1 MTTLPPLD
9 KDPRGSNRETA
20 QEGSESPETHA
31 TGAVDPPI
39 QFDVVFS
46 EEWVEINKRREA
58 CRASGECGVEYAAAS
73 GALPPNKL
81 AGLALSGGGI
91 RSATF
96 CLGLLQGLNDAGLLH
111 AFDYFSTVSGG
122 GYVGGWWSAW
132 LARTDEDQRGG
143 EKIFPPAEQIVPE
156 TYSAQKSMR
165 VGQADKPHMQ
175 GTKLMAA
182 HRGNV
187 GQERIA
193 DLLSAGNDPL
203 HHLRLFGNYMTPRKG
218 ALSADTWRAV
228 TIISRNILLTWLI
241 LLPLL
246 VAAIIVGQLY
256 FVLQPYSYG
265 DIHSNYFFADPHV
278 SSPRALTARLWLVA
292 KPLFGIALWIVALTC
307 AWMINSGEAGTRLI
321 RRAGGA
327 GALVV
332 GIFFAMP
339 CLILYRYL
347 GRPSLAPYLLDPAL
361 IAWAILGVIVVFY
374 ACYLPR
380 AEWAGEAGGEGAEP
394 RARDDD
400 IRRKREVRRTRI
412 VRVHAKLLVLLAGTA
427 FVLLFAGFG
436 HELVNYLGSSEGI
449 PAYATKAGG
458 WAAVLL
464 SVAGSI
470 YTALKTAPSGGH
482 DPREVS
488 KTTLFSRVVFTV
500 TPPLVLVVLAV
511 LASWMVVVLLSHI
524 NRQYVVS
531 QTFGAAA
538 SGGARDSSLIMLFTA
553 TTCAGIVLS
562 LFFALV
568 ETNWRCGKGEA
579 KCRAFR
585 WLAVLLVVLALMTLL
600 PLLNVG
606 WIFSRDHLWWGL
618 DLTNSRLNWLV
629 ALVVLT
635 AHVGA
640 SFLILHRLAEDEERK
655 PRPGRWALYGTIAVW
670 IGWIMLTLLAFNS
683 LRSVLFT
690 DGSQVQFGTTRVL
703 FGSLV
708 VCFVF
713 ALLERFH
720 GEGDNKR
727 ALSLLAVVYF
737 ASFVLLLF
745 SWVGEGQMAAGESD
759 AYKRLLLGQAVLGLL
774 GTLLTWVVAFGWM
787 ADPNSLSLHLFYKS
801 RLVRAYLGASN
812 MLRGERLKEVT
823 EAAEKDD
830 VSLHALRNCERHAP
844 YHLINTT
851 LNLVGGRDLATAQRS
866 SACFLLSKGFCGSTR
881 TGYRR
886 TEEYMGGRMTLGTA
900 LAVSGA
906 AASPNMGAM
915 TLSSSLAMLM
925 TLLNV
930 RLGFWAPTP
939 NKNQWREPS
948 ARLWPF
954 YVLREFFSQTTDLS
968 AYCYLTD
975 GGHFDNTGLYSL
987 VERGCSYI
995 VVAECGADPRPCF
1008 QDLGTAIRRCRID
1021 FNAEINLDI
1030 GPLERAKDKGNLPEQ
1045 FIVVGAIRYD
1055 DDHLN
1060 SLLPQ
1065 SMRGTPEG
1073 RAWIEEHR
1081 TGRIVVFKPAL
1092 TAVKQ
1097 EPPDVR
1103 QYGLENDAFPQ
1114 QATID
1119 LWYDEAQF
1127 ESYRRLGQSSV
1138 QTFLERDGR
1147 APRDGKTHDLDKL
1160 FGDLGKP

>member
-1 MTTLPPLD
+1 MTTLLPLD
-9 KDPRGSNRETA
+9 KDPRGRNEEAA
-20 QEGSESPETHA
+20 QAGVESPATDA
-31 TGAVDPPI
+31 TGAGDPLI

-46 EEWVEINKRREA
+46 EEWTEINRRREA
-58 CRASGECGVEYAAAS
+58 CRASGDCGVEYTAAP

-96 CLGLLQGLNDAGLLH
+96 CLGLLQGLNNAGLLH
-111 AFDYFSTVSGG
+111 AFDYLSTVSGG

-132 LARTDEDQRGG
+132 LARTDKDQRGR

-165 VGQADKPHMQ
+165 VGQTDAPPVQ
-175 GTKLMAA
+175 ETKLMAA
-182 HRGNV
+182 QRGNV

-193 DLLSAGNDPL
+193 DLLSAGNDPI

-256 FVLQPYSYG
+256 FVLQPYSHG
-265 DIHSNYFFADPHV
+265 DIHPNYFFADPYV

-292 KPLFGIALWIVALTC
+292 MPLFGIALWIVALIC
-307 AWMINSGEAGTRLI
+307 AWMINSGEAGTLLS
-321 RRAGGA
+321 RRAGRA

-332 GIFFAMP
+332 GIFFALP

-361 IAWAILGVIVVFY
+361 IVWAILGVIVVFY

-380 AEWAGEAGGEGAEP
+380 AEWAGEGADAKP
-394 RARDDD
+394 GARDDD
-400 IRRKREVRRTRI
+400 IRRRREVRRTRI
-412 VRVHAKLLVLLAGTA
+412 VRVHAKLLVLLLATA

-436 HELVNYLGSSEGI
+436 HELVNYLNSPKGL

-464 SVAGSI
+464 SVAGSV

-488 KTTLFSRVVFTV
+488 KTTLFSRIVFAA

-511 LASWMVVVLLSHI
+511 LASWTVVVLLSHI
-524 NRQYVVS
+524 NREYVVAQS
-531 QTFGAAA
+531 PGVAVAGT
-538 SGGARDSSLIMLFTA
+538 ARDSSLIMLFTA

-562 LFFALV
+562 MFFALV
-568 ETNWRCGKGEA
+568 EAKWRCGKGEA

-585 WLAVLLVVLALMTLL
+585 WLAGLLFVLALMTVL

-606 WIFSRDHLWWGL
+606 AKFCCGDLLWGRNL
-618 DLTNSRLNWLV
+618 SNRSLNYLL
-629 ALVVLT
+629 ALVVLAAHGGTSFVLLSRLT
-635 AHVGA
+635 ADKERRPRVK
-640 SFLILHRLAEDEERK
+640 LRLRLAVTAILVCLTA
-655 PRPGRWALYGTIAVW
+655 ALFY
-670 IGWIMLTLLAFNS
+670 S
-683 LRSVLFT
+683 LKDVL
-690 DGSQVQFGTTRVL
+690 SAPSPHAAYGTTRVFL
-703 FGSLV
+703 GGLIL
-708 VCFVF
+708 CFVF
-713 ALLERFH
+713 ALIELRH
-720 GEGDNKR
+720 GAGDNKR
-727 ALSLLAVVYF
+727 ALSLLTVVYL

-745 SWVGEGQMAAGESD
+745 SWVGEGQLSGVTTD
-759 AYKRLLLGQAVLGLL
+759 VYKRLLLGQVVLGLL
-774 GTLLTWVVAFGWM
+774 GMLLTWVVAFGWM

-812 MLRGERLKEVT
+812 LLRGERLKEVT
-823 EAAEKDD
+823 EAAEQDD
-830 VSLHALRNCERHAP
+830 VPLHALRNCERHAP

-866 SACFLLSKGFCGSTR
+866 SAYFLLSKRFCGSTR
-881 TGYRR
+881 TGYRP
-886 TEEYMGGRMTLGTA
+886 TEGYMGGRMTLGTA

-915 TLSSSLAMLM
+915 TLTSSLAMLM

-954 YVLREFFSQTTDLS
+954 YVLREFLSQTTDLS

-995 VVAECGADPRPCF
+995 VVADCGADPRPCF

-1021 FNAEINLDI
+1021 FNAEIDLDI
-1030 GPLERAKDKGNLPEQ
+1030 SPLERTKEKGNLPEQ
-1045 FIVVGAIRYD
+1045 FVVVGAIRYD
-1055 DDHLN
+1055 EDHLN

-1065 SMRGTPEG
+1065 AARGTPEG
-1073 RAWIEEHR
+1073 QAWIEEHR
-1081 TGRIVVFKPAL
+1081 MGRIVVFKPAL
-1092 TAVKQ
+1092 TAVKR
-1097 EPPDVR
+1097 EKPDVR
-1103 QYGLENDAFPQ
+1103 QYGLENDGFPQ

-1138 QTFLERDGR
+1138 QSFLDGR
-1147 APRDGKTHDLDKL
+1147 APRDGKPLDLDKL
-1160 FGDLGKP
+1160 FGDSVKP